1 VKLDELHGH
10 PDFRYI
16 TELLLREQVMLS
28 ISPPVGPRGAW
39 SVKLYDHG
47 TGELGVGRSP
57 NAMNALILAT
67 ASLERANVQLSQESK
82 VRNVPDL
89 GEIVAKEAS

>member
-1 VKLDELHGH
+1 MKLEDLQGH
-10 PDFRYI
+10 PDFRDI
-16 TELLLREQVMLS
+16 TALLLRDQIMLA
-28 ISPPVGPRGAW
+28 ISPPVGPRGGW
-39 SVKLYDHG
+39 YVQLYDRV

-57 NAMNALILAT
+57 NAVNALILAT
-67 ASLERANVQLSQESK
+67 ASLERANVQHAQESK